1 MSKYEIA
8 MEISG
13 PFAMWS
19 RPDTGATPTSYP
31 IPTWSAVK
39 GIFESVAF
47 FNDGKAWIRPTRV
60 EICKRKGGN
69 SGGISF
75 QKYTN
80 NYRGNLRSSK
90 SIKNNSSFQF
100 SSLILADVCYRIY
113 SVIENGSGKHLKNG
127 DNPCHALQAMFQ
139 RRLKKGQCHKIPSLG
154 WNEFVPN
161 YWGPIRDHE
170 DSIPYQT
177 EVDKNIN
184 LDLVSILDHVF
195 DKAVNGNY
203 DPRFKQGEDA
213 IIKNGVFNYA

>member
-1 MSKYEIA
+1 MNKYEIS

-31 IPTWSAVK
+31 VPTWSAVK

-60 EICKRKGGN
+60 EICKKKG
-69 SGGISF
+69 SDGGGLSF

-80 NYRGNLRSSK
+80 NYRGPLKEKKKVN
-90 SIKNNSSFQF
+90 FQF

-113 SVIENGSGKHLKNG
+113 GVIENGSGDHLKHGN
-127 DNPCHALQAMFQ
+127 NPCHALQAIFQ
-139 RRLKKGQCHKIPSLG
+139 RRLKKGQCHKTPSLG
-154 WNEFVPN
+154 WNEFVPS
-161 YWGPIRDHE
+161 YWGVIRDNE
-170 DSIPYQT
+170 DSFSYQT
-177 EVDKNIN
+177 EVDRNIN
-184 LDLVSILDHVF
+184 LDLVSILNQVF

-203 DPRFKQGEDA
+203 SPDFKQGDNA
-213 IIKNGVFNYA
+213 IIKNGEFHYA